1 MGSNSGGGHW
11 HRPAVPRGWLDLAS
25 SPDSHLLWVQP
36 TRPGVHVV
44 ADMNGRGF
52 AVCSRM
58 SRYVAKHLQ
67 HGQKAWNT
75 ATPRRV
81 AATSSMLGS
90 MKVIKML
97 GLQNCVANL
106 TRRLPEEEL
115 NTASRVRWVMVF
127 YNASGLSQFRFFG
140 QDNQLTSVQ
149 QLTLSAY
156 SLPQLPSRSSLLLPR
171 GMAARWTYRRHSR
184 QWPF

>member
-11 HRPAVPRGWLDLAS
+11 HRLVVPRGWLDLAS

-36 TRPGVHVV
+36 TSPGVYVF
-44 ADMNGRGF
+44 ADVNGRGL

-58 SRYVAKHLQ
+58 SRYVAQQLQ
-67 HGQKAWNT
+67 PGQKAWNA
-75 ATPRRV
+75 ATQRRI

-90 MKVIKML
+90 MKLIKML

-106 TRRLPEEEL
+106 TRRLREEEL
-115 NTASRVRWVMVF
+115 KTASRVRWVMVY
-127 YNASGLSQFRFFG
+127 YNASGLSQFRFIG

-156 SLPQLPSRSSLLLPR
+156 FLPQLL
-171 GMAARWTYRRHSR
+171 
-184 QWPF
+184 